1 MPSQITN
8 AVDPKLITPSESK
21 GTLEII
27 GRGYF
32 APQNQASDR
41 LEIID
46 LLNSQIT
53 SVHTS
58 LSLDPVLPTIRL
70 LQTTHAVSEY
80 VEFYNHERP
89 HQGLDNELVVSQL
102 SETATKDTVK
112 VRSRLGGLLNFYYR

>member
-1 MPSQITN
+1 M
-8 AVDPKLITPSESK
+8 
-21 GTLEII
+21 EII

-53 SVHTS
+53 SVHIS

-80 VEFYNHERP
+80 VGFYNHERP
-89 HQGLDNELVVSQL
+89 HQGLDNELVVSQ
-102 SETATKDTVK
+102 STKISAEDSVK